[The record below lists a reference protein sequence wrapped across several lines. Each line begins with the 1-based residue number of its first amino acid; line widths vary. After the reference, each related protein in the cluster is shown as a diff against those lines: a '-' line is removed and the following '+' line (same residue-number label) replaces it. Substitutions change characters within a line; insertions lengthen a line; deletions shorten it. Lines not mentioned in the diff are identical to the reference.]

1 MKSLKQFLESNLGE
15 VVVGCIAIA
24 WGLTQLVGLAST
36 KFVG

>member
-1 MKSLKQFLESNLGE
+1 MRSLRRFLESNLGE

-24 WGLTQLVGLAST
+24 WGLTQLVDLAAT